1 MPRDGAITM
10 TKAKSER
17 MDQSPPDAAL
27 LQLLGYVTLAWST
40 VDEML
45 TAALFSLLSIDKFE
59 FTILIGKIEFP
70 TKLAKLDQIL
80 SHRKDKPRLK
90 FVQKLKTEMDNLR
103 GDRNALTHGV
113 YQGKSDRG
121 EFFFMVPLDIIF
133 DKGYDDPAYKL
144 RVFTLRTISDH
155 VEKALAI
162 GTDIAKHFDAAK
174 WLSYVRHD
182 FTYQLICR

>member
-1 MPRDGAITM
+1 M
-10 TKAKSER
+10 TEAKSEKL
-17 MDQSPPDAAL
+17 DQSPPDAAL

-80 SHRKDKPRLK
+80 SHRKDKPRLQ
-90 FVQKLKTEMDNLR
+90 FVRRLKTEIDDLR

-113 YQGKSDRG
+113 CQGKSDRG
-121 EFFFMVPLDIIF
+121 DLFFMVASDIIF
-133 DKGYDDPAYKL
+133 DRAHEDAAYKL
-144 RVFTLRTISDH
+144 RLFTHQTISDH
-155 VEKALAI
+155 VTKALAI
-162 GTDIAKHFDAAK
+162 GTDITKHFDAAK
-174 WLSYVRHD
+174 MLELRTARLQV
-182 FTYQLICR
+182 LPICR

>member
-133 DKGYDDPAYKL
+133 DK
-144 RVFTLRTISDH
+144 VMTIRLTNCVYLHIEQSATMW
-155 VEKALAI
+155 KRL
-162 GTDIAKHFDAAK
+162 
-174 WLSYVRHD
+174 WLSERI
-182 FTYQLICR
+182 LPSILMRPNG